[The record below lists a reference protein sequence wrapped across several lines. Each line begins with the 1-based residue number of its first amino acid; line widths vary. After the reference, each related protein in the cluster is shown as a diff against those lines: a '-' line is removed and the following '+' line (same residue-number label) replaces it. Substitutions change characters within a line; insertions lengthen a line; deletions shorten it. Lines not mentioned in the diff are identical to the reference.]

1 MEMKIFMMKWL
12 RKTEELFTLNNLLK
26 EQLLASFLKRNN
38 LELFKISLKLIIL
51 LKITK
56 MSIWNN
62 TQENYSNN
70 QLIENY
76 YRQI

>member
-1 MEMKIFMMKWL
+1 MKWL
-12 RKTEELFTLNNLLK
+12 RKTEELFTLNSKIYILDLLK